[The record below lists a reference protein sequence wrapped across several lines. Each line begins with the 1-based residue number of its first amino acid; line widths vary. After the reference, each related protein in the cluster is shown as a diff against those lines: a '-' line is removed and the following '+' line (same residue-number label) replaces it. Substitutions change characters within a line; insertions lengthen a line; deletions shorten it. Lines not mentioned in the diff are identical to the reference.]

1 MLVHKLL
8 GANSVGIGARSWAAI
23 ACSSDGSRVVVAAW
37 GDYVYTS
44 ADGGNTWEKRTSAG
58 VRNWRSI
65 ACSSDGFKIVA
76 AAYGQNLF
84 TSNDGGETWVERTAS
99 GVKNWLS
106 VDSSSDGNKI
116 VASGGVGSYVY
127 TSSDAGLTW
136 NQTSI
141 ANPAIVSCSSD
152 GLKIVGSY
160 SAITDQIF
168 FSSDGG
174 TSWLTK
180 SVSATPANYTQSA
193 KISGDG
199 TKIVANVKSSG
210 TGTGYLYRS
219 TNGGDNWTR
228 QDNAGERRWGNAI
241 DCSNDGVK
249 IISAPSSGYVY
260 ISSNS
265 GISWLELTSI
275 GSRSWQSFCMS
286 DDGSKIF
293 AAPYNGSIFRSVNGG
308 TSWSALP

>member
-1 MLVHKLL
+1 MLAQKLM
-8 GANSVGIGARSWAAI
+8 GANSAGIGARSWTAI

-65 ACSSDGFKIVA
+65 ACSSDGLKIVA
-76 AAYGQNLF
+76 GAYGQNLF

-99 GVKNWLS
+99 GVKNWFS
-106 VDSSSDGNKI
+106 VDSSSDGNKL
-116 VASGGVGSYVY
+116 VAAVSGSYVY

-160 SAITDQIF
+160 SAITDRIF

-174 TSWLTK
+174 TSWLTN
-180 SVSATPANYTQSA
+180 SVSATPANYTQSS

-199 TKIVANVKSSG
+199 TKIVANVKNSG

-219 TNGGDNWTR
+219 TNGGANWTR
-228 QDNAGERRWGNAI
+228 LDSAGNRAWGYAI
-241 DCSNDGVK
+241 ECSNDGVK
-249 IISAPSSGYVY
+249 IISAHFPGYVY

-265 GISWLELTSI
+265 GISWVELTSI
-275 GSRSWQSFCMS
+275 GSRSWQSLCMS

-293 AAPYNGSIFRSVNGG
+293 AAPYNGNIFRSVNGG